1 MLGELHRWER
11 SAARYGVTL
20 SELVR
25 AALNRQP
32 VRVVAVAD
40 PALISEYKRL
50 GNLMNQMLHAIHGG
64 FPVAAVRVEPVI
76 DDIRTLIRREIGQR

>member
-1 MLGELHRWER
+1 MMGELVQWER

-20 SELVR
+20 SEMVR
-25 AALNRQP
+25 AALNKQP
-32 VRVVAVAD
+32 VRIVAVAD

-64 FPVAAVRVEPVI
+64 FPVAPNRIEPVI
-76 DDIRTLIRREIGQR
+76 QDIHALVRHEIGRR